1 MKRLLSLLLLLGL
14 ALTAQSQSLRPG
26 LVDTL
31 VQRTMTAFDVPG
43 IAVAVVKDSQVVL
56 ARGYGVRSIATG
68 RPMDENTLF
77 AIASNTKAFTAA
89 ALGILVDEGKL
100 RWDTRVT
107 DLIPEFRLHDPWV
120 TAEFTIR
127 DLLTHR
133 SGLGLGAGDLMIW
146 PDSAR
151 FTTPDLIHNLQF
163 LQPASSFR
171 TKYDYD
177 NLLYIVAGEVV
188 ARASGTSWEEFVES
202 RILRP
207 LGMVRS
213 AASIN
218 RLPDTTNIIDAH
230 VPVDGRLRVVPKER
244 GNLLNPAGGI
254 YSSVAEMCRWVILQ
268 INRGKYGENPE
279 QRIFSEKVHAE
290 MWTPQTI
297 IPVRNSGPYNAHF
310 SAYGLGWGL
319 TDVKGWLQASHTG
332 GLMGIVTQVTIL
344 PEIKLGIIVFTNQ
357 QEGAAFAAVTNTIKD
372 FYLGM
377 APVDR
382 VEEWRQRRG
391 EQNTDAAKV
400 VEAVQLKI
408 AAQLKSKAF
417 PDRAPYV
424 GLYTDR
430 WFGDV
435 ALTLERGR
443 MRFQALRS
451 PKLRGEMFWYAG
463 NTFVVRWDDRTLDA
477 DAFAIFTLD
486 AEGQPAAMTMQ
497 AISPLTDFSFDFQ
510 DLDFS
515 RKE

>member
-1 MKRLLSLLLLLGL
+1 
-14 ALTAQSQSLRPG
+14 
-26 LVDTL
+26 
-31 VQRTMTAFDVPG
+31 
-43 IAVAVVKDSQVVL
+43 
-56 ARGYGVRSIATG
+56 
-68 RPMDENTLF
+68 
-77 AIASNTKAFTAA
+77 
-89 ALGILVDEGKL
+89 
-100 RWDTRVT
+100 
-107 DLIPEFRLHDPWV
+107 
-120 TAEFTIR
+120 
-127 DLLTHR
+127 
-133 SGLGLGAGDLMIW
+133 
-146 PDSAR
+146 
-151 FTTPDLIHNLQF
+151 
-163 LQPASSFR
+163 
-171 TKYDYD
+171 
-177 NLLYIVAGEVV
+177 IVAGEVV

-202 RILRP
+202 RILRS
-207 LGMVRS
+207 LGMVRT

-230 VPVDGRLRVVPKER
+230 VPVDGRLRVVPKEK

-254 YSSVAEMCRWVILQ
+254 YSSVAEMCQWVIVQ
-268 INRGKYGENPE
+268 INKGRYNENPE
-279 QRIFSEKVHAE
+279 KRIFSEKVHSE

-297 IPVRNSGPYNAHF
+297 IPVRNPGPYNTHF

-319 TDVKGWLQASHTG
+319 SDVKGWLQVSHTG

-344 PEIKLGIIVFTNQ
+344 PELQLGIIVFTNQ
-357 QEGAAFAAVTNTIKD
+357 QEGAAFAAITSTIKD

-382 VEEWRQRRG
+382 VEELRQRRV
-391 EQNTDAAKV
+391 EQNAEAAKV
-400 VEAVQLKI
+400 MEAVQQKI
-408 AAQLKSKAF
+408 TAQLKSKAL
-417 PDRAPYV
+417 PDRAPYA
-424 GLYTDR
+424 GIYFDR

-486 AEGQPAAMTMQ
+486 TEGKPAAMTMK

-510 DLDFS
+510 DLDFV